1 MVFKL
6 KIILFYW
13 FDNLLLHFTIEI
25 RFNLTHKMTQH
36 FTKLFLLIA
45 GIGIFTVFNLNSSE
59 KIPDIPKSFYALG
72 AEDINGAIISMSS
85 FKGKKVLV
93 VNVASQCGY
102 TPQYEGLQTLYETY
116 SDSLVVLGF
125 PSNDFLWQEPGSNSE
140 IKTFCQRTYGV
151 TFPMFSKIHVK
162 GRKQHPIY
170 DWLSDSKLNGW
181 NDENPSWNF
190 NKYLLDEKGN
200 LIEWFG
206 ANLEPMD
213 TMITRHFLSKSTN
226 LVPDKN

>member
-1 MVFKL
+1 
-6 KIILFYW
+6 
-13 FDNLLLHFTIEI
+13 
-25 RFNLTHKMTQH
+25 MTQH

-59 KIPDIPKSFYALG
+59 KIPDIPKSFYALS
-72 AEDINGAIISMSS
+72 AEDINGEIISMSS
-85 FKGKKVLV
+85 FKGKKVLL

-206 ANLEPMD
+206 ANLEPLD

>member
-1 MVFKL
+1 M
-6 KIILFYW
+6 FYW

-59 KIPDIPKSFYALG
+59 KIPDIPKSFYALS

-125 PSNDFLWQEPGSNSE
+125 PSNDFMWQEPGSNSE

-162 GRKQHPIY
+162 GRKQHTIY

-206 ANLEPMD
+206 ANLEPLD